1 MYISPGLCILMQ
13 ILYVVFNDFKVSDS
27 VLVDFLI
34 CKSWMV
40 SVKFP
45 NPSLIHIIILVQ
57 SFNLLSK
64 QPKKILLIGVE
75 KIFKMFGFILD
86 IIILQVRR

>member
-1 MYISPGLCILMQ
+1 MQ

-75 KIFKMFGFILD
+75 KFFKMFGFILD

>member
-1 MYISPGLCILMQ
+1 MQ

>member
-1 MYISPGLCILMQ
+1 MQ

-64 QPKKILLIGVE
+64 QPKKILLIRVE
-75 KIFKMFGFILD
+75 KNFKMFGFILD
-86 IIILQVRR
+86 IIILQVCR